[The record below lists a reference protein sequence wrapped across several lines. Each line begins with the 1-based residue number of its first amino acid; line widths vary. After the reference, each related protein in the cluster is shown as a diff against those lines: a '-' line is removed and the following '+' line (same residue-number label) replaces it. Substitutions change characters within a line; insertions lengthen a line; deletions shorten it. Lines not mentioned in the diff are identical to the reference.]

1 MTEFRKGKP
10 PSKRG
15 FAAKAPPRGGKKEFS
30 REAKVGSDKPRRSF
44 NTSGATRGEKKF
56 DRDDSAPR
64 SPRPPRREGDSF
76 KPRSRDGEGFKPRSR
91 DGEFKPRSRDGDGER
106 RAAPRRDSD
115 RGGFG
120 DRRSA
125 PRRDDDRKSFGDRKP
140 RFDRAEGGERR
151 PAPRRDGEGFKPRS
165 RDGDF
170 KPRSRDGESSFG
182 ERRSAPRRDSD
193 RGGFGDR
200 RSAPRRED
208 DRGSFSDRRSSPRR
222 DDDRGSFGDRKPFKK
237 DFGDKPFKKDFGAKK
252 EYAKKE
258 YSGGSGADK
267 RADARKGH
275 EHVIYG
281 IHAVVAALQN
291 TAREVKTLWV
301 TETTQ
306 KKLEGIYDAKR
317 HPAMT
322 IVEKSDIDK
331 FVPEDAVHQGLAV
344 AVEPLQETFL
354 SDLLSASRAL
364 NAKPQLVVV
373 LDEVTDP
380 HNVGAVM
387 RSMAAF
393 GAKALVVHKYNAPT
407 VTGVM
412 AKIATGA
419 VEHIPMVV
427 VTNLAS
433 AIEEL
438 QIAGYYIL
446 GLDEKAT
453 IKLTDIPRQ
462 RHLALVMGAEGEGL
476 RGKTRNNCDAIAS
489 IPSYGPIASL
499 NVSNAAAIAL
509 YEVTREA

>member
-1 MTEFRKGKP
+1 MTDSRKGKP

-15 FAAKAPPRGGKKEFS
+15 FAPKAAPRGGKKEFS
-30 REAKVGSDKPRRSF
+30 REAKTGSDKPRRSF
-44 NTSGATRGEKKF
+44 NTSGATRGEKRF
-56 DRDDSAPR
+56 DRDDAPR
-64 SPRPPRREGDSF
+64 SPRPPRRDGDSF

-91 DGEFKPRSRDGDGER
+91 DGESSFGDRRS
-106 RAAPRRDSD
+106 APRRDSD
-115 RGGFG
+115 RGSFG
-120 DRRSA
+120 DRRSS
-125 PRRDDDRKSFGDRKP
+125 PRRDDDRKSFGDKKFGDRKP
-140 RFDRAEGGERR
+140 RFSRDEVGERR
-151 PAPRRDGEGFKPRS
+151 PPRSRDGEGFKPRSRDGEGFKPRS

-200 RSAPRRED
+200 RS
-208 DRGSFSDRRSSPRR
+208 SPRR
-222 DDDRGSFGDRKPFKK
+222 DDDRKSFGDRKPFKK

-252 EYAKKE
+252 EFAKKE
-258 YSGGSGADK
+258 YSGGSGAEK

-281 IHAVVAALQN
+281 IHAVIAALN
-291 TAREVKTLWV
+291 NEARQVKTIWA
-301 TETTQ
+301 TATTA
-306 KKLEGIYDAKR
+306 KKIDGIFDADR
-317 HPAMT
+317 HPEIT
-322 IVEKSDIDK
+322 LVDKSDIDK
-331 FVPEDAVHQGLAV
+331 YVPEDAVHQGLAI

-354 SDLLSASRAL
+354 SDLLSASRAI

-427 VTNLAS
+427 VTNLAT

-446 GLDEKAT
+446 GLDERAT
-453 IKLTDIPRQ
+453 IKLTDVPKQ

-476 RGKTRNNCDAIAS
+476 REKTRNACDAIAA

-509 YEVTREA
+509 YEATREG